1 MSREVVLCE
10 NAGFCFGAD
19 RGFNAVKDAIKEGIP
34 IYTYGPILNNS
45 FIVKGFEEKGVR
57 VVNNISELSSLP
69 KGKIIIRSH
78 GVSKAEFDKLNESG
92 FEVFDAT
99 CPFVKRIHRIVAK
112 ESEAGNDIIVIGNPK
127 HPEVMGIVGWS
138 VSGATVIENS
148 EEAGNFSFDAD
159 KKYCI
164 VSQTTFNRNK
174 FQEIVELFKKR
185 SYNILVMNTI
195 CDATSIRQTEAEALS
210 KRAELMIVIGDK
222 ASSNSK
228 KLYEIC
234 KANCEQTYFIQELS
248 DIVGRLP
255 KVSGLVGITAGASTP
270 KYIIEE
276 VQSYV
281 RNDV

>member
-19 RGFNAVKDAIKEGIP
+19 RGFNAVKNAIEEGKP
-34 IYTYGPILNNS
+34 IYTYGPILNNA
-45 FIVKGFEEKGVR
+45 FIVRNFEEKGVR
-57 VVNNISELSSLP
+57 VVNDLSELSSLP

-78 GVSKAEFDKLNESG
+78 GVAKAEYDKLIESG

-112 ESEAGNDIIVIGNPK
+112 ESENGSEIIVIGNPR
-127 HPEVMGIVGWS
+127 HPEVCGIVGWS
-138 VSGATVIENS
+138 HNGATVIENLKDA
-148 EEAGNFSFDAD
+148 ENFSFSPE

-164 VSQTTFNRNK
+164 VAQTTFNRNK
-174 FQEIVELFKKR
+174 FKELVELFEKR

-195 CDATSIRQTEAEALS
+195 CDATTVRQTEAEALS
-210 KRAELMIVIGDK
+210 KRAELMIVIGDTQ
-222 ASSNSK
+222 SSNSK

-234 KANCEQTYFIQELS
+234 KANCEQTYFIQELQ

>member
-1 MSREVVLCE
+1 MSKEVVLSK

-19 RGFNAVKDAIKEGIP
+19 RGFNAVKDAIEEGVP

-45 FIVKGFEEKGVR
+45 FIVKGFEEKGVK
-57 VVNNISELSSLP
+57 VVNDLAELDTLP

-78 GVSKAEFDKLNESG
+78 GVSRAEFDRLNASG

-99 CPFVKRIHRIVAK
+99 CPFVKRIHRIVEK
-112 ESEAGNDIIVIGNPK
+112 ESANGSEIIVVGNPK

-138 VSGATVIENS
+138 QNGATVIENS
-148 EEAGNFSFDAD
+148 EEADNFSFDSD
-159 KKYCI
+159 KKYCV

-174 FQEIVELFKKR
+174 FQELVELFEKR

-195 CDATSIRQTEAEALS
+195 CDATSIRQTEAEELS
-210 KRAELMIVIGDK
+210 KRAEVMIVIGDLH
-222 ASSNSK
+222 SSNSK